1 MPRYLESA
9 GYVLS
14 MPERLLRAVA
24 VLGGGLFYETTEIL
38 LPGWLRRSRFYQGL
52 VVGTLRIAIELVG
65 GLSGVLPSD
74 EMDVGEFTM
83 RKAAGTGIEMAGI
96 LTLGWSPIWL
106 FAVVSDLS
114 GGTRTYLQALVAELK
129 DDGLLAEDADI
140 SSVEELLDALE
151 GSSGIVAEA
160 LDVPP
165 LNVDDMRN
173 SWNEMRRHAR
183 ELPDADRLA
192 SIYNELQETAE
203 REDRSLQYM
212 SSLIA
217 KGALRAGVNLGQTH
231 IFDYYQDALRTINS
245 EGLPFYSRRVTRPY
259 LVAAKSHFDPE
270 RISYTERLFGHRH
283 KMEDNLVI
291 NSAKKHSHHHRSN

>member
-9 GYVLS
+9 SYVLS

-74 EMDVGEFTM
+74 EMDLGEFTM

-96 LTLGWSPIWL
+96 LTFGWSPIWL
-106 FAVVSDLS
+106 FAVVADLS
-114 GGTRTYLQALVAELK
+114 GGTRTYLQALVIELK

-165 LNVDDMRN
+165 LNVDDMRS
-173 SWNEMRRHAR
+173 SWNEMRRHAS
-183 ELPDADRLA
+183 ELPNADRLA

-203 REDRSLQYM
+203 REDRSLQFM
-212 SSLIA
+212 SSMIA
-217 KGALRAGVNLGQTH
+217 AGALRAGVDLGQTH

-270 RISYTERLFGHRH
+270 SISYTERLFGQRH
-283 KMEDNLVI
+283 KM
-291 NSAKKHSHHHRSN
+291 